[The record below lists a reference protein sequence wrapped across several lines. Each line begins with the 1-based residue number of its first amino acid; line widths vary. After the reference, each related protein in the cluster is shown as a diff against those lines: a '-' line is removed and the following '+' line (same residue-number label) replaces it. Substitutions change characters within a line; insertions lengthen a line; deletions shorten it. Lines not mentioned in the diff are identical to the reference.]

1 MILQDALNELNA
13 AFELGRAEQMVS
25 YHKQKR
31 IVLGI
36 PNTAINDITKG
47 WRQTLSLQERVT
59 LADELWKT
67 DVFEARIA
75 AAKLLTQA
83 RIKDD
88 AAVWELLQSWLP
100 DFDSWAIADHACMAM
115 QKRIV
120 ANPARLDEVEAW
132 TRAENVWTRRAALVA
147 CLPWAKLNNLKPED
161 QARRD
166 RILGWAASYVS
177 DRNWFLQK
185 SIAWWIRDLSKHD
198 ATASR
203 DFLVAHGA
211 EMKPFARKEAAKFL
225 KDPIEYP
232 ELAGATQ
239 DTEEDTDL
247 DAAGTEG
254 SAENSPEDGAAPI
267 S

>member
-1 MILQDALNELNA
+1 MTLEDALNELNA
-13 AFELGRAEQMVS
+13 AFEPGRAEQMVS

-47 WRQTLSLQERVT
+47 WRQSLTVEERVT

-75 AAKLLTQA
+75 AGKLLTQA
-83 RIKDD
+83 RIQDD

-115 QKRIV
+115 QKRLV
-120 ANPARLDEVEAW
+120 ANPTRLDEVAVW
-132 TRAENVWTRRAALVA
+132 TTSDHMWTRRAALVA
-147 CLPWAKLNNLKPED
+147 TLPWAKLNNLKPED

-166 RILGWAASYVS
+166 QILSWAASYVP
-177 DRNWFLQK
+177 DRTWFLQK
-185 SIAWWIRDLSKHD
+185 AIAWWIRDLSKHD

-203 DFLVAHGA
+203 DFLLEHGA
-211 EMKPFARKEAAKFL
+211 GMKPFARKEAAKYL
-225 KDPIEYP
+225 KEPIEYP
-232 ELAGATQ
+232 DLAPLAQETAQ
-239 DTEEDTDL
+239 EPDAETKTAEPL
-247 DAAGTEG
+247 VASQDAA
-254 SAENSPEDGAAPI
+254 P
-267 S
+267 